1 MLIVCFVKGG
11 PETAINDM
19 QTYMDM
25 LNPDLTVGE
34 QNKKGPSQPPPPPTF
49 PPPPPPGSSQ
59 IPPPPPTYP
68 APNLSE
74 EESAEFLKV
83 KSNLRHVD
91 SYSVKK
97 EVCHVSFILHPLR
110 DWKIAKNLSSAK
122 LSLILFFFLKHI
134 KQ

>member
-1 MLIVCFVKGG
+1 MLNVCFYTQGTS
-11 PETAINDM
+11 ETAITDM

-25 LNPDLTVGE
+25 LNPDIPVGD
-34 QNKKGPSQPPPPPTF
+34 QNKKGPPPPPTF

-91 SYSVKK
+91 NHTVKK
-97 EVCHVSFILHPLR
+97 EVCDVLCCILYLTV
-110 DWKIAKNLSSAK
+110 K
-122 LSLILFFFLKHI
+122 
-134 KQ
+134 

>member
-1 MLIVCFVKGG
+1 MVNVCFIKGNS
-11 PETAINDM
+11 ETAITDM

-25 LNPDLTVGE
+25 LNPDVTVGE

-68 APNLSE
+68 APNLPE

-91 SYSVKK
+91 NSTVNK
-97 EVCHVSFILHPLR
+97 EVCYVLYCILYLTEVEH
-110 DWKIAKNLSSAK
+110 
-122 LSLILFFFLKHI
+122 
-134 KQ
+134 